1 MPRQEVRAAAQT
13 AAGPMVLAA
22 IEQQQPPA
30 QRLVHDELAPQ
41 FIPVAAR
48 WFVRATRWAPL
59 RRLVITMLDRQGPG
73 LWANLTCRKHFIDDK
88 LDEALADVQA
98 VVILGSGL
106 DTRPYRLAHRSEIPV
121 YEVDLPVNIDRKAAI
136 VHRALGGVPST
147 VHLVP
152 VDFERDDLAA
162 ALAAQGYRGAD
173 KTFFI
178 WEGVTQY
185 LTEDAVRATF
195 EFLRN
200 AAASSRLVFTYV
212 RRDFIDG
219 QNLYGSPTLYRR
231 FRQRR
236 QVWLFGMQ
244 TEEIDEFLVQ
254 YGWRVIEQAGPDYLE
269 SHYIRPTGRN
279 LGASA
284 LEWSVYAEKR

>member
-1 MPRQEVRAAAQT
+1 MPRQEVRPAART
-13 AAGPMVLAA
+13 ADGPMVLAA

-30 QRLVHDELAPQ
+30 QRLVQDELAPQ
-41 FIPVAAR
+41 FLSAAAR

-59 RRLVITMLDRQGPG
+59 RQLVITMLDRQGPG

-136 VHRALGGVPST
+136 VHRVLGGVPPT
-147 VHLVP
+147 VHLVA
-152 VDFERDDLAA
+152 VDFERDDPAA
-162 ALAAQGYRGAD
+162 ALAAQGYRRAD

-236 QVWLFGMQ
+236 QVWLFGIQ
-244 TEEIDEFLVQ
+244 TEEIDDFLAH
-254 YGWRVIEQAGPDYLE
+254 YGWRVIEQAGPDYIE
-269 SHYIRPTGRN
+269 DHYIRPTGRN

-284 LEWSVYAEKR
+284 LEWSVYAEKG